1 MQLPTIYA
9 APQQVQRY
17 FHEYHNYEYFPQP
30 EAVEVREYTVINP
43 AEVKARILDYLGQ
56 VLARCWCNTELM
68 DLLKQNPH
76 ECLLQMGIIL
86 PEELN
91 ILVEERRNNP
101 NRPRLVVYEKTGTMT
116 KRVCSLQLMM
126 TAGR

>member
-1 MQLPTIYA
+1 MMLPTLYA

-30 EAVEVREYTVINP
+30 EAIEVREYRRIDP
-43 AEVKARILDYLGQ
+43 ADVKVRILDYLGE
-56 VLARCWCNTELM
+56 VLARCWCDKDLM
-68 DLLKQNPH
+68 SLLKLNPH
-76 ECLLQMGIIL
+76 ECLLQLGIIL

-91 ILVEERRNNP
+91 ILVEERKNNP
-101 NRPRLVVYEKTGTMT
+101 NRPRLVVYEKQGTIT
-116 KRVCSLQLMM
+116 KRVCHLQLMM